1 MITGAG
7 GLVGREL
14 KEMLLVTDDVIA
26 LTHRD
31 LDITD
36 VPAVRATVEKHHP
49 DLIINCAVIGVD
61 LCEER
66 PDLARAINV
75 EGPAA
80 LAGAAES
87 IGSSML
93 HFSSNYVF
101 DGFRTDRSFYT
112 IDDAAEPI
120 NEYGRTKLA
129 GENEVTRRCERS
141 WIVRTSWVF
150 GPGKDSFLATA
161 HRRLAAGE
169 RIQAIADT
177 YASTTWVRDL
187 TVRVNE
193 IVRRTDYGTFHV
205 VNSGVCS
212 YASFA
217 DEVARLLGLPPD
229 RASRLIESVSEDQL
243 KRRAPRPRWT
253 PMACLMSQ
261 RLGLP
266 PLRDWRE
273 AVASSV
279 RQE

>member
-14 KEMLLVTDDVIA
+14 KEMLSATDEVIA
-26 LTHRD
+26 LTHRH

-36 VPAVRATVEKHHP
+36 VSAVRATVQKHHP

-75 EGPAA
+75 QGPAA
-80 LAGAAES
+80 LAGAVQS
-87 IGSSML
+87 IGGSML

-112 IDDAAEPI
+112 IDDEAKPI
-120 NEYGRTKLA
+120 NEYGRTKLN
-129 GENEVTRRCERS
+129 GEEEVIKRCERS

-150 GPGKDSFLATA
+150 GPGKESFLATA
-161 HRRLAAGE
+161 HRNLAAGE

-177 YASTTWVRDL
+177 FASTTWVEDL
-187 TVRVNE
+187 TKRVNQM
-193 IVRRTDYGTFHV
+193 IRRTDYGTFHA

-212 YASFA
+212 YATFA
-217 DEVARLLGLPPD
+217 NEAARLIGLSPE
-229 RASRLIESVSEDQL
+229 RAGQLIESVSEEQL
-243 KRRAPRPRWT
+243 KRLAPRPRWT

-273 AVASSV
+273 ALASYI
-279 RQE
+279 RQQ

>member
-14 KEMLLVTDDVIA
+14 KETLLASDDVIA

-31 LDITD
+31 LDIAD
-36 VPAVRATVEKHHP
+36 ASAVRATVEKHRP

-66 PDLARAINV
+66 PDLARRINV
-75 EGPAA
+75 DGPAA

-87 IGSSML
+87 ISSSLL

-101 DGFRTDRSFYT
+101 DGSRTDRSFYT
-112 IDDAAEPI
+112 IDDVTAPI
-120 NEYGRTKLA
+120 NEYGRTKLD
-129 GENEVTRRCERS
+129 GENEVINRCERS

-169 RIQAIADT
+169 RLRAIADT
-177 YASTTWVRDL
+177 FASTTRVRDL
-187 TVRVNE
+187 TARVSE
-193 IVRRTDYGTFHV
+193 IVRRTNYGTFHV

-217 DEVARLLGLPPD
+217 AEAARLLGLPPH
-229 RASRLIESVSEDQL
+229 RAGQLIESVSEDQM
-243 KRRAPRPRWT
+243 KRPAPRPRWT
-253 PMACLMSQ
+253 PMACVLSQ
-261 RLGLP
+261 RSGLP

-273 AVASSV
+273 ALASYI
-279 RQE
+279 RE

>member
-1 MITGAG
+1 M
-7 GLVGREL
+7 GREL
-14 KEMLLVTDDVIA
+14 KEILLASDDVIA
-26 LTHRD
+26 LAHRD
-31 LDITD
+31 LDIAD
-36 VPAVRATVEKHHP
+36 AFAVRATVEKHHP

-66 PDLARAINV
+66 PDLARSINV

-80 LAGAAES
+80 LAGAAQS
-87 IGSSML
+87 IGASML

-120 NEYGRTKLA
+120 NEYGRTKLD
-129 GENEVTRRCERS
+129 GENEVRRRCQRS

-169 RIQAIADT
+169 RIQAIIDT
-177 YASTTWVRDL
+177 FASTTWVRDL
-187 TVRVNE
+187 TARVNE

-217 DEVARLLGLPPD
+217 EEAARLLSLSPD
-229 RASRLIESVSEDQL
+229 QAGRLIESVSEDQL
-243 KRRAPRPRWT
+243 QRRAPRPRWT
-253 PMACLMSQ
+253 PMSCLMSQ
-261 RLGLP
+261 RLGLT
-266 PLRDWRE
+266 PLQDWRE
-273 AVASSV
+273 ALAGYV
-279 RQE
+279 R